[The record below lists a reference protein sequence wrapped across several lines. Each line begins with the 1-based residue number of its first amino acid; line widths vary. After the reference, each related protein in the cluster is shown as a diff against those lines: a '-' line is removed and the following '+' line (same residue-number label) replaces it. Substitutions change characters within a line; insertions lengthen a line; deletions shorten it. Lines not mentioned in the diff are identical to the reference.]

1 MNLHEHREDFEQLIA
16 VTASY
21 IGIPQAA
28 VRRDYYIVKLLQNLQ
43 NSKYANFC
51 VFKGGTS
58 LSKCY
63 PGSINRFSEDIDLTF
78 VSPEDMNNKQ
88 YDKTLKQVESAIVQG
103 FTFEKINTQRNA
115 RNKSSYVW
123 AQDEERDSCKVKL
136 EIGSSVFPEPFSKKE
151 MRTYIQ
157 EYLEA
162 KDMRQ
167 IASEFE
173 LEPVAVNTLD
183 ITRTFLDKVLAVKRH
198 AICGTLIN
206 KVRHIYDV
214 TVLLDRDD
222 IQTFLTNSDSLKEL
236 LQLTKNTDSFYLQKR
251 NISEEFNPL
260 SAYCF
265 EDWQEC
271 FNNDIRKRYETLHED
286 LLYTNQKQD
295 FSEAE
300 AAFERI
306 SNIFANIGE

>member
-1 MNLHEHREDFEQLIA
+1 MNLHEHREDFEELIA
-16 VTASY
+16 ITANH
-21 IGIPQAA
+21 IGIPQTA

-43 NSKYANFC
+43 NSKYANSC

-78 VSPEDMNNKQ
+78 VSAEDMSNKQ
-88 YDKTLKQVESAIVQG
+88 YDKTLKQVESAIAQG
-103 FTFEKINTQRNA
+103 FNLEKINAERNA

-123 AQDEERDSCKVKL
+123 SQDEDRDSCKVKL
-136 EIGSSVFPEPFSKKE
+136 EIGSSVFPEPFSEKE
-151 MRTYIQ
+151 MKTYIQ
-157 EYLEA
+157 EYLETEGMH
-162 KDMRQ
+162 K

-173 LEPVAVNTLD
+173 LEPIAVNTLD

-214 TVLLDRDD
+214 TMLLNRDD
-222 IQTFLTNSDSLKEL
+222 IQAFLSNSDNLKEL
-236 LQLTKNTDSFYLQKR
+236 LQLTKSNDSFYLQKR
-251 NISEEFNPL
+251 NISKEFNPL

-265 EDWQEC
+265 EDWREC
-271 FNNDIRKRYETLHED
+271 FNNDIKKRYETLHED
-286 LLYTNQKQD
+286 LLYTDKKQN
-295 FSEAE
+295 FSEAK
-300 AAFERI
+300 AAFEQI
-306 SNIFANIGE
+306 SNIFAQIDE